1 MMQVDVDLRIAP
13 GDVCALGSELCTLN
27 FTLLTL
33 YFVTLY
39 FQSTRFK
46 PQPSSSDGAAP
57 YR

>member
-27 FTLLTL
+27 FALLTL
-33 YFVTLY
+33 YFVLSKHKVQTPT
-39 FQSTRFK
+39 F
-46 PQPSSSDGAAP
+46 SSDGAAP